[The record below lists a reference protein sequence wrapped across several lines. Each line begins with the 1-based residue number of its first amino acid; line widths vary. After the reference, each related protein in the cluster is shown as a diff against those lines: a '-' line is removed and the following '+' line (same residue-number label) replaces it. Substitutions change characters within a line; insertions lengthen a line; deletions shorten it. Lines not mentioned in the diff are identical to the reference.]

1 MKWHRAFGIA
11 TVVLGLV
18 GIAGGQEQQED
29 PAFAAFRDR
38 VTAAH
43 PGALDPASQDG
54 EETASV
60 AVFVRNQT
68 RNATLDDE
76 VDSLRDLVT
85 VELAASGVRVLDSS
99 DIAESFTRYKVTT
112 REERDG
118 LVDGL
123 FRGGSAVRISEI
135 IGSDY
140 LVIVGV
146 NQASYRERAVGGK
159 TVGVYRCTLSVK
171 ILEGGS
177 GEVVGGDIVRKT
189 YPSAQTQGEDDGYY
203 LDLFR
208 TAATDIAASCGT
220 KIAGLRARDT
230 DATLVE
236 FSVRTS
242 IDTLVDGLET
252 GVRAP
257 NELLDSFRRLVGGV
271 SVELDGVALGSAP
284 GTFKASPG
292 LHQLRVTRPWM
303 EPWQR
308 TIMVRPGAQFDIA
321 LELSEAGLRRYQS
334 VESLKAA
341 LALQYAEAAYRKGI
355 KINFDTQQW
364 RDVSIG
370 RDGVDVRVR
379 TGE

>member
-1 MKWHRAFGIA
+1 MC
-11 TVVLGLV
+11 LV
-18 GIAGGQEQQED
+18 
-29 PAFAAFRDR
+29 F
-38 VTAAH
+38 
-43 PGALDPASQDG
+43 L
-54 EETASV
+54 
-60 AVFVRNQT
+60 
-68 RNATLDDE
+68 
-76 VDSLRDLVT
+76 
-85 VELAASGVRVLDSS
+85 
-99 DIAESFTRYKVTT
+99 
-112 REERDG
+112 
-118 LVDGL
+118 
-123 FRGGSAVRISEI
+123 
-135 IGSDY
+135 
-140 LVIVGV
+140 
-146 NQASYRERAVGGK
+146 
-159 TVGVYRCTLSVK
+159 
-171 ILEGGS
+171 
-177 GEVVGGDIVRKT
+177 
-189 YPSAQTQGEDDGYY
+189 
-203 LDLFR
+203 
-208 TAATDIAASCGT
+208 
-220 KIAGLRARDT
+220 
-230 DATLVE
+230 
-236 FSVRTS
+236 VRTS

-257 NELLDSFRRLVGGV
+257 NELLDSFRRLVDGV